1 MDYQIIEPISSISD
15 YLNMSNK
22 TIIKQLFQK
31 SKDNK
36 IKYIPNILNKRSEQ
50 IIKKIFS
57 EYPDIADRQSL
68 SEYILKKIDLVNQI
82 RTEIDNSYEILKII
96 FDYLSDKNISPFI
109 YFIDLYIDYI
119 TKYDNK
125 SSNETKN
132 NIIEGINK
140 IFSWFISCGL
150 LNKKIIDYIYQKI
163 SLFQLEKKLT
173 LKLFNNLL
181 LLIETI
187 YGKSFDDSIADKFI
201 AKNYFYLYDKETS
214 FIKTNISNNNTIP
227 IKSGFS
233 LILWFYLNNYEQSP
247 LCNLCEIK
255 TDNSQIFNVILSD
268 NYEIEIQYNESI
280 ILKEQENKNF
290 IVKQNIWTQLKIEF
304 KPSEINVYLYQKNI
318 NEGESEQLYEKK
330 VYIISKDNQSNPENI
345 NIIDKYNCE
354 NFNITEL
361 LFFKKYLGIIGS
373 ILFFNKISTNDKNM
387 TPIDSLYGLE
397 NKKINGF
404 IADKKIFE
412 GLYFIFAPSLYLYE
426 QNKVIYST
434 NNIIGEL
441 PPKPQEI
448 EKDIFNLNS
457 VFYFHKYIN
466 NIFYL
471 GGCNN
476 LLPLFEIFYKFSLK
490 DQDNVLLK
498 EIFNNL
504 FKLLEVIFINR
515 RKNAILPLK
524 KEITFFDSLQ
534 LFMEKIDSKY
544 YYDNEDLLKSLIN
557 ISNYYNQLKTKKVI
571 EYKENNGFFNN
582 ILFNPTIIMKFNLTL
597 QEKLIKEIGNYSILI
612 PCVKINKL
620 LLLLSQKYS
629 SDEFEKSTYS
639 KSLFDYIH
647 KIFENNNVNDSQR
660 ESLLLLYKNN
670 TNNYPYDISLSDN
683 IFIQIM
689 KTFILYLDLGI
700 NKYNESGIK
709 RRKETVNY
717 LLYSNNNF
725 IECLLNYLSET
736 NIHVKKVIINFL
748 RILTQTYG
756 DILEQYFLK
765 QSKNKKNKNRIN
777 KTEFYDFIKE
787 NIAPNYGNEDIKEDE
802 IDKTQKKDKDDSIFS
817 LEEDEKNN
825 NKIDDINS
833 QNNNKIKEKNKNL
846 ERRRSKSI
854 GNITRMKKGDKIIID
869 NIELEKGN
877 KNKRKNSLS
886 KKIKNNLLNNI
897 LLSKENDIK
906 KKNDNQKLL
915 NKIERNED
923 KKKLIK
929 NPTLINLTDEEKIV
943 YQNTKMEISLVLYNW
958 LVSLISENENIKE
971 KSKDINKNE
980 ESIQNVIDY
989 IVKLISYSKELI
1001 VIKRTLFMIL
1011 DQKDDK
1017 IGPKSSQSNLYNK
1030 LLNYLSKNSLF
1041 IQILIELLINSY
1053 IYKHLEKEKEN
1064 DIFIIINKST
1074 DNIEKIKE
1082 QNINL
1087 IYNYSKELL
1096 FDIYFYEKNLNKADV
1111 IIQMFSIV
1119 LKISKGFEDNV
1130 DEYKRHLLFKFT
1142 KELFLDICQD
1152 IKIKDATIAD
1162 YIRLFSLF
1170 IEFSFLIKSPDDY
1183 IKNVYKK
1190 IKNDC
1195 THCFPD
1201 FLIFGIIYESN
1212 VSEWSGYDIYT
1223 ILSSNIKTIFC
1234 LDKIFKDLEFIYKR
1248 DNKKGNNNFDRTKD
1262 IFIYDIDTV
1271 NSVINEIIYN
1281 KNKKDYKLK
1290 INAMIYS
1297 YPNWGYENN
1306 FPLISIISLF
1316 NSLCLYLFYSG
1327 TNENKKVNLISLLN
1341 DIQNY
1346 IVFLILISFIIEKDD
1361 NFFQSKTYE
1370 QIQKL
1375 FYKNIYFNINNIINH
1390 LNDEQN
1396 LPKYLEVLHNIILFL
1411 SVIYN
1416 INEKMNKT
1424 KKESGFW
1431 KNLFTSKIDITE
1443 TAPIFL
1449 IQFLMKHSEK
1459 LFNDDNFKYFIN
1471 KKENKEQA
1479 FKLINDNIKKD
1490 IIDNPSFDLYK
1501 ISFFEKIV
1509 KKRDSDL
1516 KLKLRLLITKEKE
1529 YNIAVNNYKKIF
1541 LKVKSFKNNFSYDHI
1556 RINQNEVFRIKN
1568 YRKIKKDLY
1577 SFNNSFSNLQVFYNL
1592 DNKNEKKYKLKY
1604 KISDFLCKDMTRKM
1618 LKPIIDMNYY
1628 LPNFR
1633 KYNYESN
1640 TLYRHLKD
1648 EVYSVDLNIFDS
1660 GGNAPLSPDNN
1671 KLFDKYLYYIE
1682 ENVCYIKTMNHI
1694 KGKIFHLNN
1703 LVNNTY
1709 LYFCMSK
1716 LPSEELLLK
1725 NYEDYDSLNKSCFGS
1740 LYRLNIN
1747 KKDFDIYLKIKYSDI
1762 YFIFNRK
1769 YCFKDNSI
1777 EIFTSNHRSYYFKF
1791 KNNEK
1796 RNKFMEHLLSIL
1808 NKDSSLFKKLYKP
1821 IYSIDEN
1828 NKKITLGYYKDIDNN
1843 NEYSNISNI
1852 KDLWKNNKISTLEYL
1867 MWINI
1872 YGNRSY
1878 RDVSQFPVL
1887 PWIIDNYKTKT
1898 FQEIIDNNCIRNFE
1912 IPMGMMCLDEKGKER
1927 ADGYIT
1933 TYKLMSLDLKE
1944 DQIIDFKINE
1954 NEEEGEDNIEENLDQ
1969 RKKSNT
1975 VFVKISNKEEKTS
1988 EINNINLNTIITNE
2002 QNNKKNKN
2010 LPKIP
2015 KYNYNIDKLY
2025 TNLNIQYEQIPY
2037 FYGSHYSNG
2046 MYVSH
2051 FLGRLFPYSLTMI
2064 EIQGAGFDCSERLF
2078 LCLDKTFLSSTSEK
2092 CDLRELIPEFY
2103 TIPEMFLNINNF
2115 DFGEINL
2122 NNFDGSIDYLD
2133 EIIENNKGDTIIKVE
2148 NVLMPNWCKYN
2159 PYLFIQ
2165 LKRELLENKMKIDL
2179 NPWLDLIFGCSQ
2191 RGLKAQ
2197 LIGNVFLPYTYDGVM
2212 NLRIKDNNILED
2224 RENNEFQLRL
2234 FELGVNPT
2242 KVFEKKNFDKKK
2254 ISRDISNIKQ
2264 FDKTIP
2270 YIGGFDEKINFI
2282 TNIGNNYNNLYI
2294 YNKKNIIK
2302 KYIFDEKSDIN
2313 GNYPIKEV
2321 ANYKD
2326 LTDIFNQNVPSK
2338 LIIKYLYKSNIFIIT
2353 GFYNGNLYLIESNSK
2368 LNNLNSN
2375 IIAKISQEDQVLLQ
2389 NYGKGIIT
2397 SLEIS
2402 KDEKYIIYGNNKGT
2416 LVIIEFDYNIYLENN
2431 ENKKYFKIL
2440 NIISSHSG
2448 YTINSISIN
2457 SDLNLFSDCSN
2468 EKYINI
2474 YTLPQ
2479 CEKINSIYVKDIT
2492 FKIDYIFLSSQPL
2505 ASIILYSNQS
2515 YQFKC
2520 YSINGHML
2528 NVEQN
2533 DKDIYNELRIKNCNN
2548 PMTSPVIFT
2557 DSSFI
2562 DHLLYVFGYQFIL
2575 LRRMPLMDIVLKINF
2590 DGNEIISMINIS
2602 LSKECIYIVDNNN
2615 KRVHVAKYKKINKQ
2629 TSPNNSFDNK

>member
-1 MDYQIIEPISSISD
+1 MDYQTIEPISSSEIVNRNND
-15 YLNMSNK
+15 D
-22 TIIKQLFQK
+22 IIKQIFQI

-36 IKYIPNILNKRSEQ
+36 KKYIPNILNKGSEK
-50 IIKKIFS
+50 IIIKIFS
-57 EYPDIADRQSL
+57 EYPDIDDCESL
-68 SEYILKKIDLVNQI
+68 SEYIFKKIDLVNQI
-82 RTEIDNSYEILKII
+82 KTIIDNSYEILKII
-96 FDYLSDKNISPFI
+96 FDYLSEKNISPFI

-119 TKYDNK
+119 TKYNNK

-132 NIIEGINK
+132 KIIEGINN

-150 LNKKIIDYIYQKI
+150 LNKKNIDYIYQKI
-163 SLFQLEKKLT
+163 ALFQLEKKLT
-173 LKLFNNLL
+173 LKLFNDILP
-181 LLIETI
+181 LIEII
-187 YGKSFDDSIADKFI
+187 YGKNYDDSIADKLI
-201 AKNYFYLYDKETS
+201 AKKYFYLCDKETS
-214 FIKTNISNNNTIP
+214 YIKTNISNNKTIP
-227 IKSGFS
+227 IKNGFS

-247 LCNLCEIK
+247 KCNLCEIK
-255 TDNSQIFNVILSD
+255 TDNSQIFNVVLSD
-268 NYEIEIQYNESI
+268 NYDIEIQYNESMT
-280 ILKEQENKNF
+280 LKPKENKNF
-290 IVKQNIWTQLKIEF
+290 IIKQNIWTQLKIEINS
-304 KPSEINVYLYQKNI
+304 SEINLYLYQKNN

-330 VYIISKDNQSNPENI
+330 TYIILKDNQLNIENV
-345 NIIDKYNCE
+345 NIIDKYNFEKC
-354 NFNITEL
+354 NITEL
-361 LFFKKYLGIIGS
+361 LFFKNYLGIIGS
-373 ILFFNKISTNDKNM
+373 ILFFNKITINDKNM

-397 NKKINGF
+397 NKKINEF
-404 IADKKIFE
+404 IGDKKIFE
-412 GLYFIFAPSLYLYE
+412 GLFFIFAPSLYSYD
-426 QNKVIYST
+426 QNKMIDFK

-441 PPKPQEI
+441 PPKPYEI

-457 VFYFHKYIN
+457 VFNFHKYIN

-476 LLPLFEIFYKFSLK
+476 FLPLFEIFYKFSLEEH
-490 DQDNVLLK
+490 DINFLK
-498 EIFNNL
+498 ELFNNL
-504 FKLLEVIFINR
+504 FKLLEIIFINR
-515 RKNAILPLK
+515 KKNAILPLK
-524 KEITFFDSLQ
+524 KEITFFETLQ
-534 LFMEKIDSKY
+534 LFMEKIDTKY
-544 YYDNEDLLKSLIN
+544 YYDNENLLKTLLN
-557 ISNYYNQLKTKKVI
+557 IANYYNQLKTKKII
-571 EYKENNGFFNN
+571 ELKENNGFFNN
-582 ILFNPTIIMKFNLTL
+582 ILFNPTLIMKFNLSL
-597 QEKLIKEIGNYSILI
+597 QEKLIKEIENYSILI
-612 PCVKINKL
+612 PYPRINKL
-620 LLLLSQKYS
+620 LLLLSQQYS
-629 SDEFEKSTYS
+629 SDEFEKSKYS
-639 KSLFDYIH
+639 KTLFDYIH
-647 KIFENNNVNDSQR
+647 IIFENNNVNDLQR
-660 ESLLLLYKNN
+660 ESLFLLYKNKTIN
-670 TNNYPYDISLSDN
+670 SPYDLILSDN

-689 KTFILYLDLGI
+689 NTFILYLDLGI
-700 NKYNESGIK
+700 NKHNESAVK

-725 IECLLNYLSET
+725 IECLLNYLSGT

-765 QSKNKKNKNRIN
+765 QSKNKKNNRIN

-787 NIAPNYGNEDIKEDE
+787 NIAPNYSNEDIKEADVE
-802 IDKTQKKDKDDSIFS
+802 KSQKKDKDDSIFF
-817 LEEDEKNN
+817 LEEDENKN
-825 NKIDDINS
+825 KKSDDINN
-833 QNNNKIKEKNKNL
+833 QRNKIKEKNKNF

-854 GNITRMKKGDKIIID
+854 GNNIIKMKTDDKFI
-869 NIELEKGN
+869 NNLELEKDK
-877 KNKRKNSLS
+877 KNKRKNSYS
-886 KKIKNNLLNNI
+886 KKLKNYISKNILLLKENVIKNN
-897 LLSKENDIK
+897 
-906 KKNDNQKLL
+906 NDNQKEII
-915 NKIERNED
+915 NKIDKNED
-923 KKKLIK
+923 KKVLNKS
-929 NPTLINLTDEEKIV
+929 PTITNLTDEEKIV

-958 LVSLISENENIKE
+958 LVSLIVENENSKE
-971 KSKDINKNE
+971 KSKGINKNE

-989 IVKLISYSKELI
+989 IVKFISYSKELE
-1001 VIKRTLFMIL
+1001 VIKRTLFLIL
-1011 DQKDDK
+1011 DPKDNK
-1017 IGPKSSQSNLYNK
+1017 MGPKSSQSNLYYK
-1030 LLNYLSKNSLF
+1030 LINYLSKNSLF

-1053 IYKHLEKEKEN
+1053 IYKHLGKDKEN
-1064 DIFIIINKST
+1064 DLFVVINKSK
-1074 DNIEKIKE
+1074 DNLEKIKE
-1082 QNINL
+1082 KNINL

-1096 FDIYFYEKNLNKADV
+1096 FDIYFDERNLNKADV
-1111 IIQMFSIV
+1111 IIKMFCIV

-1142 KELFLDICQD
+1142 KELLLDICQD
-1152 IKIKDATIAD
+1152 KKIKDATIAD
-1162 YIRLFSLF
+1162 YIRLFSVF
-1170 IEFSFLIKSPDDY
+1170 IEFSFLLKSPDDY

-1201 FLIFGIIYESN
+1201 FLIFGIIYELN

-1223 ILSSNIKTIFC
+1223 ILSSNIKRIFF
-1234 LDKIFKDLEFIYKR
+1234 LDKIFKDLEFIYKK
-1248 DNKKGNNNFDRTKD
+1248 DSNKGNKNFDSTKD
-1262 IFIYDIDTV
+1262 ILIYDIDTV
-1271 NSVINEIIYN
+1271 NSVINAIVYN

-1306 FPLISIISLF
+1306 FPLINIISLF
-1316 NSLCLYLFYSG
+1316 NSLCLYLYYSG

-1346 IVFLILISFIIEKDD
+1346 IIFLILISFIIEEDD

-1390 LNDEQN
+1390 LNDKQN
-1396 LPKYLEVLHNIILFL
+1396 LSKYLEVLHNIILFL

-1424 KKESGFW
+1424 KKESGFL
-1431 KNLFTSKIDITE
+1431 KNLFTTKIDITK

-1449 IQFLMKHSEK
+1449 IQFLMKHFEI
-1459 LFNDDNFKYFIN
+1459 LFNDDNFKFFIN

-1479 FKLINDNIKKD
+1479 FKLINENIKRD
-1490 IIDNPSFDLYK
+1490 IIDNPSFDLYN

-1516 KLKLRLLITKEKE
+1516 KLQLRLLITKEKE
-1529 YNIAVNNYKKIF
+1529 YNIAVNNYKKIY
-1541 LKVKSFKNNFSYDHI
+1541 LKVKSFKNNFYYDGV
-1556 RINQNEVFRIKN
+1556 RINQNEVFKIKN
-1568 YRKIKKDLY
+1568 YRKVKKDLY
-1577 SFNNSFSNLQVFYNL
+1577 SFNNSYSNLQVFYNL
-1592 DNKNEKKYKLKY
+1592 DDNKKKNKYKLKY
-1604 KISDFLCKDMTRKM
+1604 KISDFLCKDMTRKL
-1618 LKPIIDMNYY
+1618 LKPIIDMDYY

-1640 TLYRHLKD
+1640 KLYHHLKNQ
-1648 EVYSVDLNIFDS
+1648 VYSVDLNIFDS
-1660 GGNAPLSPDNN
+1660 GGNPPISPDNN
-1671 KLFDKYLYYIE
+1671 KQFDQFQYYIE

-1703 LVNNTY
+1703 LTNSTCF
-1709 LYFCMSK
+1709 YFCMSN
-1716 LPSEELLLK
+1716 LPSEEVLLK
-1725 NYEDYDSLNKSCFGS
+1725 NYEDYDSINKSCFGS
-1740 LYRLNIN
+1740 IYRLNIN
-1747 KKDFDIYLKIKYSDI
+1747 KKDYDIYLKINYSDI
-1762 YFIFNRK
+1762 NFIFNRK

-1796 RNKFMEHLLSIL
+1796 RNKFMEHLISIL
-1808 NKDSSLFKKLYKP
+1808 NKDSSIFKKLYKP
-1821 IYSIDEN
+1821 IHSIDVN
-1828 NKKITLGYYKDIDNN
+1828 NRKITLGYYKDIDNN

-1878 RDVSQFPVL
+1878 RDVSQYPVL
-1887 PWIIDNYKTKT
+1887 PWIIDDYKTKT
-1898 FQEIIDNNCIRNFE
+1898 FQEIIDNDCIRNFE

-1933 TYKLMSLDLKE
+1933 TYKFMSLDLKE
-1944 DQIIDFKINE
+1944 EQIVDFKINE
-1954 NEEEGEDNIEENLDQ
+1954 NEEEEEENIEENLEKQNQ
-1969 RKKSNT
+1969 RRKANT
-1975 VFVKISNKEEKTS
+1975 VFEKFPNKEEK
-1988 EINNINLNTIITNE
+1988 NLDINLNSINE
-2002 QNNKKNKN
+2002 QNNKKKKN

-2064 EIQGAGFDCSERLF
+2064 EIQGTGFDCSERLF
-2078 LCLDKTFLSSTSEK
+2078 LCLEKTFLSSTNEK

-2122 NNFDGSIDYLD
+2122 TNFNGSIDYLN
-2133 EIIENNKGDTIIKVE
+2133 EIIENNNGDSIIKVE

-2165 LKRELLENKMKIDL
+2165 LKRELLENTFKVDL
-2179 NPWLDLIFGCSQ
+2179 NPWIDLIFGCSQ
-2191 RGLKAQ
+2191 RGVKAQ
-2197 LIGNVFLPYTYDGVM
+2197 SIGNIFLPYTYDGVM
-2212 NLRIKDNNILED
+2212 NLRIKDKELLAD
-2224 RENNEFQLRL
+2224 RESNEFQMRL

-2254 ISRDISNIKQ
+2254 IIRDISKIKQ
-2264 FDKTIP
+2264 FDKAP
-2270 YIGGFDEKINFI
+2270 YIGGFEEKINFI
-2282 TNIGNNYNNLYI
+2282 TNIGNNYLYV
-2294 YNKKNIIK
+2294 YYKKNKIK
-2302 KYIFDEKSDIN
+2302 KYIFDEKPDIN
-2313 GNYPIKEV
+2313 GNYPIREV
-2321 ANYKD
+2321 ASYKD
-2326 LTDIFNQNVPSK
+2326 LADIFNQNVPSK
-2338 LIIKYLYKSNIFIIT
+2338 LIIKYLYKSSIFLIT

-2389 NYGKGIIT
+2389 NYGKGMIT

-2416 LVIIEFDYNIYLENN
+2416 LVIIEFDYNTYLENN
-2431 ENKKYFKIL
+2431 ENKKYLKIL

-2468 EKYINI
+2468 EKYIHI

-2479 CEKINSIYVKDIT
+2479 CEKINSIYVKDNT

-2505 ASIILYSNQS
+2505 ASIILYSNKL

-2520 YSINGHML
+2520 YSINGHNL

-2533 DKDIYNELRIKNCNN
+2533 DKDTYNELKIKNCND
-2548 PMTSPVIFT
+2548 PMTSPIIFA

-2575 LRRMPLMDIVLKINF
+2575 LRKMPLMDIVLKINF
-2590 DGNEIISMINIS
+2590 DGNEFISMINIS
-2602 LSKECIYIVDNNN
+2602 LNKECIYIVDDNN
-2615 KRVHVAKYKKINKQ
+2615 KRVQVIKYKKSNKQ
-2629 TSPNNSFDNK
+2629 TSPNQSFDSK